1 MRGTR
6 NDHEDNAVPSVSES
20 STPPDGGRRAMLS
33 REFDGKS
40 RERIIETPTVPTPV
54 IWAATVRARA
64 ARDRDSNGR
73 EVEAAG
79 EQYPWSMPQAAAC
92 LCG

>member
-1 MRGTR
+1 
-6 NDHEDNAVPSVSES
+6 
-20 STPPDGGRRAMLS
+20 MLS

-40 RERIIETPTVPTPV
+40 REQIIETPSVPTPV

-64 ARDRDSNGR
+64 ARDRDSNRR

-79 EQYPWSMPQAAAC
+79 EQYPWSTPQQRLVYADDSFESPCRAWE
-92 LCG
+92 